1 MDRRSFFGLA
11 TVPVIPFLLSGKVAQ
26 AQDEP
31 STQDQI
37 AETLGATMVAYIAES
52 HINVGLI
59 ADSFAGDAI
68 EAEQATALL
77 QLCKNFLDQVEPR
90 LSKLSKAKDLGNEDK
105 KAFLDTAEV
114 AKLIQAEAAALEK
127 FIDSE
132 EEEDREKYGKAREK
146 AQAKL
151 DKFFGT
157 K

>member
-1 MDRRSFFGLA
+1 
-11 TVPVIPFLLSGKVAQ
+11 
-26 AQDEP
+26 
-31 STQDQI
+31 
-37 AETLGATMVAYIAES
+37 MVAYIAES